1 MQIQVTVPLLIS
13 DCTGGQT
20 VFRIEADTL
29 SEALK
34 EMVAAYPLLKVHLFT
49 EQGEVRKHVL
59 IYYNEDNIAWL
70 EHTDIPLREGDRL
83 RVLQAVSGG

>member
-1 MQIQVTVPLLIS
+1 MRIQVTVPLLIS

-20 VFRIEADTL
+20 SFRIEADTL
-29 SEALK
+29 SEAL
-34 EMVAAYPLLKVHLFT
+34 EAMVAAYPLLKVHLFS